1 MNNKGFS
8 LKELIIFT
16 ALLLGVVV
24 FAVALLNGER
34 ARVRDAKRM
43 ADMAQV
49 RYGFEILFNQKNS
62 YADAAPGCP
71 EEGTLVSA
79 CALGEYLPNIA
90 QIEDPGKYSYK
101 VTAVPDE
108 ENFEITFYLEKSY
121 DSLPAGRHTLSASGI
136 R

>member
-34 ARVRDAKRM
+34 ARVRDARRM
-43 ADMAQV
+43 ADMAQA

-62 YADAAPGCP
+62 YADAALGCG
-71 EEGTLVSA
+71 EEGMLVSA
-79 CALGEYLPNIA
+79 CALGEYLPNIS
-90 QIEDPGKYSYK
+90 QIKDPGKYAYK
-101 VTAVPDE
+101 VTKVPDE
-108 ENFEITFYLEKSY
+108 ENFEVTFYLEKGY
-121 DSLPAGRHTLSASGI
+121 DNLASGRHTLSAVGI